1 MIKRNNPDN
10 INKIELLKELIKIRN
25 KQLLKMKSDLK
36 NLTSMKSKLL
46 DLKVNSKDGFFNQF
60 KLRLKIALIIDTLL
74 VGNYELNT
82 KSFAKLSE
90 NSSKDLKE
98 NTKSSR
104 LAESNDKLIQ
114 GLMTE
119 INKMIINTKNKI
131 KDWETKQKS
140 ELKSYKQK

>member
-60 KLRLKIALIIDTLL
+60 N
-74 VGNYELNT
+74 NY
-82 KSFAKLSE
+82 F
-90 NSSKDLKE
+90 
-98 NTKSSR
+98 
-104 LAESNDKLIQ
+104 I
-114 GLMTE
+114 
-119 INKMIINTKNKI
+119 
-131 KDWETKQKS
+131 
-140 ELKSYKQK
+140 